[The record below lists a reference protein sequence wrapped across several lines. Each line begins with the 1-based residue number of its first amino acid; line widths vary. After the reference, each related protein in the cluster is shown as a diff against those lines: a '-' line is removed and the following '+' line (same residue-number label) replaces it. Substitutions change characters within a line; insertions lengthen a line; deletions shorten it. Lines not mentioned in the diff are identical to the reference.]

1 MKLQK
6 CFPSGDFIA
15 RLTFSVFCGKYILL
29 RSLHQNLPVIL
40 SEYCLEIQIKYA
52 IKTKEPEEKGQKH
65 IFSISFMIIKP
76 VHEFLKLVTH
86 F

>member
-1 MKLQK
+1 MFWNQYETAEMLPIWGFHCKTY
-6 CFPSGDFIA
+6 I
-15 RLTFSVFCGKYILL
+15 FSVLWQIHSAI

-65 IFSISFMIIKP
+65 IF
-76 VHEFLKLVTH
+76 FL
-86 F
+86 